1 MGIINKI
8 LFLKDFLFLYFTY
21 KKGKKACFKVL
32 NPSFNLFPKA
42 LNEVEKK
49 KIFDTYG
56 ILIPGILGNA
66 FAQLTGEKLSEN
78 EHKILCYLAA
88 LTPIIDDYFDNPLL
102 DKNIPKERFQQLE
115 VDEKADDREK
125 LMMHLYRKMVAL
137 AHDKETQK
145 LYIAKVIEA
154 QELSLKQLNKNII
167 PDDLIKIAYRKG
179 GYSLLLCRS
188 ALNTHIAEGEPEAI
202 YHLGGFI
209 QLLNDLMDVYKDR
222 EDGVYTIVTKST
234 DISSLKQF
242 LNNEWNHVI
251 HNFYGIGYKTKN
263 TKKFLFK
270 LAMLVGISKVML
282 ELLEDLQNR
291 TDGVFKL
298 DEYTRKDLVCDMDNF
313 KNVLKSIR
321 FALNEVEKI

>member
-1 MGIINKI
+1 MIDKI
-8 LFLKDFLFLYFTY
+8 LFLKEFSFLYFNY

-32 NPSFNLFPKA
+32 NPSFNLFPNA
-42 LNEVEKK
+42 LSEAEKK

-56 ILIPGILGNA
+56 ILIPYVLGKA
-66 FAQLTGEKLSEN
+66 FAQLTGQKLTEN
-78 EHKILCYLAA
+78 EFKILCYLAA

-125 LMMHLYRKMVAL
+125 LMMHLYRKMIAL

-234 DISSLKQF
+234 DIGSLKQF

-270 LAMLVGISKVML
+270 VAMLVAIAKIMIEQL
-282 ELLEDLQNR
+282 ENLQSR
-291 TDGVFKL
+291 TDGVFNVN
-298 DEYTRKDLVCDMDNF
+298 DYSRKELVCDMDNF
-313 KNVLKSIR
+313 KNVWKSFRLALK
-321 FALNEVEKI
+321 EVEKL